1 METFS
6 TDPKEIPI
14 IKYHDGS
21 KFQFESNN
29 YTNNRQVSEESIS
42 VEKSLSQFQNKE
54 VEFDR
59 VLFQQR
65 LDHFK
70 NERKENLKQKAHST
84 QINEKKNTVPQKET
98 SIQQYKRLNLEISQF
113 ISDLQSVIN
122 EPNVIDSEIS
132 TQELL
137 KMTQGLQS
145 KLNETK
151 LPFLVGDENET
162 KNEQEKEKEDL
173 QKKFQKEK
181 EILNN
186 LGETSTKEINTTQE
200 KKKSSSKKINY
211 ELNVS
216 ALSEDIKDNE
226 KQKKENN
233 DEILKLDLQIS
244 KLEKITGINE
254 IQGNISFLDCKT
266 HIKFIKEKLK
276 KLTNE
281 EMESLIQKI
290 EFVSSQLKVLE
301 DQLKTIS
308 ISKISNQNISKI
320 YQMMENWEIIIP
332 TLPSLLN
339 RLKLLEIA
347 QNEKKSIIGRIEQL
361 SNSQEIIQKTLL
373 QQSPIVQEINDQL
386 LSNFKYIRDNIE
398 QLEQQFKS
406 FKK

>member
-1 METFS
+1 MKNGLVF
-6 TDPKEIPI
+6 
-14 IKYHDGS
+14 
-21 KFQFESNN
+21 
-29 YTNNRQVSEESIS
+29 EESIT
-42 VEKSLSQFQNKE
+42 VEKTLSQFQNKE

-70 NERKENLKQKAHST
+70 NERKENLKQKAQST
-84 QINEKKNTVPQKET
+84 RLNANKNSISQKET
-98 SIQQYKRLNLEISQF
+98 SIQKYKRLNLEISRF
-113 ISDLQSVIN
+113 INDLQLVIH

-137 KMTQGLQS
+137 KMTQVLQS
-145 KLNETK
+145 KLNQTK
-151 LPFLVGDENET
+151 LPFLIGDENENEN
-162 KNEQEKEKEDL
+162 KNEQEKEKENLL
-173 QKKFQKEK
+173 QKFQKEK
-181 EILNN
+181 EIVSN
-186 LGETSTKEINTTQE
+186 LGETTTNQISTTQE

-216 ALSEDIKDNE
+216 ALSKDIKDNE

-266 HIKFIKEKLK
+266 HIQFIKEKLK

-290 EFVSSQLKVLE
+290 EFISSQLKVLE

-373 QQSPIVQEINDQL
+373 QQSPRVQQINEQL
-386 LSNFKYIRDNIE
+386 LSNFKYIRDNVE
-398 QLEQQFKS
+398 HLEQQFKS
-406 FKK
+406 FEK